1 MMKEILGFIAWQ
13 WRKWELW
20 QRIFIVSMSVFV
32 GAILLPEP
40 YDVYVVLAL
49 TFAMLAWTFK
59 WAVWDNLRANW
70 QKYLEER
77 NSLFTTIK
85 DSDSKA

>member
-13 WRKWELW
+13 WSKWELW
-20 QRIFIVSMSVFV
+20 QRIFIVSMTVFV

-49 TFAMLAWTFK
+49 MGVMLAWTFK

-70 QKYLEER
+70 QKYREER
-77 NSLFTTIK
+77 NRLFKIIK
-85 DSDSKA
+85 DSDC

>member
-1 MMKEILGFIAWQ
+1 MKEILGFIAWQ
-13 WRKWELW
+13 WSKWELW
-20 QRIFIVSMSVFV
+20 QRIFIVSMAVFV

-40 YDVYVVLAL
+40 YDVYVMLAL
-49 TFAMLAWTFK
+49 TFAMLGLMFK
-59 WAVWDNLRANW
+59 WAVWDNLQANW
-70 QKYLEER
+70 QKYQEER

>member
-1 MMKEILGFIAWQ
+1 MKEILGFIAWQ

-20 QRIFIVSMSVFV
+20 QRIFIVSMAVFA
-32 GAILLPEP
+32 GAVLLPNP

-49 TFAMLAWTFK
+49 MFAMLAWTFK
-59 WAVWDNLRANW
+59 WAVWDNLQANW
-70 QKYLEER
+70 QKYQQER

-85 DSDSKA
+85 NSDTKA

>member
-20 QRIFIVSMSVFV
+20 QRIFIVSMIVFV
-32 GAILLPEP
+32 GAILLPDP

-49 TFAMLAWTFK
+49 MFVMLGWTFK
-59 WAVWDNLRANW
+59 WAVWDNVHANW
-70 QKYLEER
+70 QKYKQER
-77 NSLFTTIK
+77 NQLLQIIK
-85 DSDSKA
+85 DSDS

>member
-20 QRIFIVSMSVFV
+20 QRLFIVSMIVFA
-32 GAILLPEP
+32 GAILLPDP
-40 YDVYVVLAL
+40 YDVYVVLVL
-49 TFAMLAWTFK
+49 MGVMLAWTFK

-70 QKYLEER
+70 QKYREER
-77 NSLFTTIK
+77 NRLFKIIK
-85 DSDSKA
+85 DSDC